1 MWSQEEKSQ
10 LAMLPLLLEWDCRAA
25 AAGDGMAGARFT
37 AVTVKLDGD
46 SCREGVHLS
55 AWRYKVQW
63 QARDAGDR
71 TTLNGASV
79 TAAVRSPGCR
89 KPPLVEICLRKILC

>member
-46 SCREGVHLS
+46 SCREGAVASEGRRGPH
-55 AWRYKVQW
+55 
-63 QARDAGDR
+63 DAQR
-71 TTLNGASV
+71 RQRHRRGAF
-79 TAAVRSPGCR
+79 TRLQEA
-89 KPPLVEICLRKILC
+89 PLG